1 MNSTHSPD
9 EPASTPPESTSGP
22 APEPSA
28 NGPAPEPVPAE
39 AVHSGDDRRSHP
51 RRKKLLRV
59 QIVDTLNESDTF
71 PGWVVDRS
79 FGGLR
84 LEVER
89 PIEAG
94 CVLRVRNSFAAPMT
108 PWVEVKVQSS
118 QEHEGYRYLGCA
130 FVRSPTWEVL
140 MQFG

>member
-1 MNSTHSPD
+1 MHQSSLPD
-9 EPASTPPESTSGP
+9 EPAEPANDAAP
-22 APEPSA
+22 APEALADGVTPEA
-28 NGPAPEPVPAE
+28 APAQPAHP
-39 AVHSGDDRRSHP
+39 ADDERRSWP

-59 QIVDTLNESDTF
+59 QIVDTLHEGEGF

-79 FGGLR
+79 MGGLR

-89 PIEAG
+89 VIEPG
-94 CVLRVRNSFAAPMT
+94 SVLRVRNSFASATT
-108 PWVEVKVQSS
+108 PWVEVKVQSV
-118 QEHEGYRYLGCA
+118 QELDDCKYLGCA